1 MQSSKLNISE
11 IAKQLGVSKSTVSKA
26 LNNSHEISEAT
37 KLRIQNFATINN
49 YKPNKLAVN
58 LKTGTT
64 KTIGVIIPSIQNNFF
79 AKVLKGI
86 EFVATEADYNIITTF
101 SNESYKKEVSS
112 IELLSSGVV
121 DGFILALAEET
132 QINQNFNHFIETIQQ
147 GKPIVMF
154 DRVTKDLICDQV
166 FVDDLDAAYK
176 ATKYFVNLKCETI
189 ALVSTI
195 DYLSVG
201 KLRKEGYKKAVIE
214 VFGNVENDLII
225 VANANNIDVKIIHL
239 LKNKKI
245 DAILALDEDAVLA
258 TYKASKFKN
267 YNATNNLAII
277 GYASEKMAENLTPS
291 LTTLNQH
298 GERIG
303 RNSANLLI
311 DKLKNKANISFQKN
325 LIVTTLVERDSTKLY
340 TFKK

>member
-11 IAKQLGVSKSTVSKA
+11 IAKLLGVSKSTVSKA
-26 LNNSHEISEAT
+26 LNNSHEISDST
-37 KLRIQNFATINN
+37 KLRIQKFAAKNN

-58 LKTGTT
+58 LKSGTT

-86 EFVATEADYNIITTF
+86 EFVATEADYNIITTI
-101 SNESYKKEVSS
+101 SNESYKKEVKS

-121 DGFILALAEET
+121 DGFILAIAEET

-147 GKPIVMF
+147 NKPIVMF

-166 FVDDLDAAYK
+166 IVDDFKAAYQ
-176 ATKYFVNLKCETI
+176 ATLHFVNLKCKTI

-201 KLRKEGYKKAVIE
+201 KLRKDGYKKALTE
-214 VFGNVENDLII
+214 AFGKVDNDLII
-225 VANANNIDVKIIHL
+225 VANANNIDVKIMHL
-239 LKNKKI
+239 LKHKKI

-258 TYKASKFKN
+258 TYKASKFNN
-267 YNATNNLAII
+267 YNLDHHMAII
-277 GYASEKMAENLTPS
+277 GYASEKIAENLTPS

-303 RNSANLLI
+303 RNSAHLLL

-325 LIVTTLVERDSTKLY
+325 LIVTTLVERESTKAY
-340 TFKK
+340 TFK